1 MIDLGLNLKNFVKKA
16 HIPDFVRYVVDEEV
30 ADNQFD
36 DYHHNHHARG
46 AKHVRKHWEYSEEC
60 LEIIR
65 EYQQRYGFII
75 DIIVKTM
82 RNNKSMLTLKDI
94 FGKNADD

>member
-1 MIDLGLNLKNFVKKA
+1 VIDLGLNLKNFTKKA

-36 DYHHNHHARG
+36 SNYTHNQHSRG
-46 AKHVRKHWEYSEEC
+46 ARHVRKHWEYSEEC

-65 EYQQRYGFII
+65 EYNEKYSFII
-75 DIIVKTM
+75 DVLVRNM
-82 RNNKSMLTLKDI
+82 R
-94 FGKNADD
+94 